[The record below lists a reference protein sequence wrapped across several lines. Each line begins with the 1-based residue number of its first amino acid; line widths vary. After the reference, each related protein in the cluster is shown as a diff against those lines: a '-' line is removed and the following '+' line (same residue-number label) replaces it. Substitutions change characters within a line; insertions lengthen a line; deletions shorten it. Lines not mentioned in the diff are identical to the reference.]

1 MKLDIVR
8 KAFDGKT
15 VLSDLSLD
23 FPEGRTT
30 LLMAP
35 SGWGKTTLLRIASGL
50 DRDFEGKVE
59 TGGKNVVLFQEDRL
73 VEGISALSNLLALG
87 KGKEECLA
95 SLSILG
101 LEGQERK
108 KVSELSGG
116 MKRRVAI
123 ARVLLM
129 DGDRFF
135 LDEPFTGLD
144 GETKEAVASVL
155 KKKLKGKTVVV
166 VSHSEEDGPLMDSDD
181 IIYLGEKENGRKN

>member
-1 MKLDIVR
+1 MKLDIVK

-59 TGGKNVVLFQEDRL
+59 TGGKNVILFQEDRL

>member
-1 MKLDIVR
+1 MKLDIVK

-50 DRDFEGKVE
+50 DRDFEGEVE
-59 TGGKNVVLFQEDRL
+59 TGGRN

-87 KGKEECLA
+87 KGKEECLE
-95 SLSILG
+95 SLFLLG

-166 VSHSEEDGPLMDSDD
+166 VSHSEEDGPLMGSDD
-181 IIYLGEKENGRKN
+181 IIYMGEKENGRKN

>member
-1 MKLDIVR
+1 MKLDIVK

>member
-1 MKLDIVR
+1 MKLDIVK

-50 DRDFEGKVE
+50 DRDFEGEVE
-59 TGGKNVVLFQEDRL
+59 KGGRNVVLFQEDRM
-73 VEGISALSNLLALG
+73 VEGISALSNLLALE

-166 VSHSEEDGPLMDSDD
+166 VSHSEEDRPLMDSDD

>member
-1 MKLDIVR
+1 
-8 KAFDGKT
+8 
-15 VLSDLSLD
+15 
-23 FPEGRTT
+23 
-30 LLMAP
+30 MAP

-50 DRDFEGKVE
+50 DRDFEGEVE
-59 TGGKNVVLFQEDRL
+59 KGGRNVVLFQEDRL

>member
-50 DRDFEGKVE
+50 DRDFEGEVE
-59 TGGKNVVLFQEDRL
+59 KGGRNVVLFQEDRL

-95 SLSILG
+95 SLFLLG

>member
-1 MKLDIVR
+1 MKLDIVK

-59 TGGKNVVLFQEDRL
+59 TGGKNVVLFQEARL

>member
-1 MKLDIVR
+1 MKLDIVK

-50 DRDFEGKVE
+50 DRDFEGEVE
-59 TGGKNVVLFQEDRL
+59 KGGRNVVLFQEDRL

-87 KGKEECLA
+87 KGKEECLE
-95 SLSILG
+95 SLFLLG

-155 KKKLKGKTVVV
+155 NKKLKGKTVVV
-166 VSHSEEDGPLMDSDD
+166 VSHSEEDGLLMDSDD

>member
-59 TGGKNVVLFQEDRL
+59 TGGKNVILFQEDRL

>member
-1 MKLDIVR
+1 MKLDIVK

-50 DRDFEGKVE
+50 DRDFEGEVE
-59 TGGKNVVLFQEDRL
+59 KGGRNVVLFQEDRL

-95 SLSILG
+95 SLFLLG

-155 KKKLKGKTVVV
+155 KKKLKGKTGVV
-166 VSHSEEDGPLMDSDD
+166 VSHSGEDGPLMDSDD

>member
-1 MKLDIVR
+1 MKLDIVK

-50 DRDFEGKVE
+50 DRDFEGEVE
-59 TGGKNVVLFQEDRL
+59 KGGRNVVLFQEDRL

-87 KGKEECLA
+87 KDKEECLA
-95 SLSILG
+95 SLFLLG

-166 VSHSEEDGPLMDSDD
+166 VSHSEEDRPLVDSDD
-181 IIYLGEKENGRKN
+181 IIYLGDKENGRKN

>member
-1 MKLDIVR
+1 MKLDIVK

-23 FPEGRTT
+23 FPEGKTT

>member
-1 MKLDIVR
+1 MKLEIVR

>member
-1 MKLDIVR
+1 MKLDIVK

-15 VLSDLSLD
+15 VLSDLYLD

-59 TGGKNVVLFQEDRL
+59 TGGKNVILFQEDRL

>member
-1 MKLDIVR
+1 MEAKRLAGLEPASVFGYFEQICAIPHGSR
-8 KAFDGKT
+8 NTKAI
-15 VLSDLSLD
+15 SDFLVD
-23 FPEGRTT
+23 FAREQG
-30 LLMAP
+30 
-35 SGWGKTTLLRIASGL
+35 LRYIQDESN
-50 DRDFEGKVE
+50 
-59 TGGKNVVLFQEDRL
+59 NVILFQEDRL

-87 KGKEECLA
+87 KGKEECLE
-95 SLSILG
+95 SLFLLG

-166 VSHSEEDGPLMDSDD
+166 VSHSEEDGPLMGSDD

>member
-1 MKLDIVR
+1 MKLDIVK

-50 DRDFEGKVE
+50 DRDFEGEVE
-59 TGGKNVVLFQEDRL
+59 KGGRNVVLFQEDRL

-166 VSHSEEDGPLMDSDD
+166 VSHSE
-181 IIYLGEKENGRKN
+181 

>member
-1 MKLDIVR
+1 MKLDIVK

-23 FPEGRTT
+23 FPEGKTT

-50 DRDFEGKVE
+50 DRDFEGEVE
-59 TGGKNVVLFQEDRL
+59 KGGRNVVLFQEDRL

-129 DGDRFF
+129 DGD

-144 GETKEAVASVL
+144 EETKEAVASVL

>member
-1 MKLDIVR
+1 MKLDIVK

-50 DRDFEGKVE
+50 DRDFEGEVE
-59 TGGKNVVLFQEDRL
+59 KGGRHVVLFQEDRL

>member
-1 MKLDIVR
+1 MKLDIVK

-59 TGGKNVVLFQEDRL
+59 TGGKNVILFQEDRL

-166 VSHSEEDGPLMDSDD
+166 VSHSEEDGPLMGSDD

>member
-1 MKLDIVR
+1 MKLEIVK

-35 SGWGKTTLLRIASGL
+35 SGRGKTTLLRIASGL

-59 TGGKNVVLFQEDRL
+59 TGGKNVILFQEDRL

-87 KGKEECLA
+87 KGKEECLE
-95 SLSILG
+95 SLFLLG

-116 MKRRVAI
+116 MKR
-123 ARVLLM
+123 
-129 DGDRFF
+129 
-135 LDEPFTGLD
+135 
-144 GETKEAVASVL
+144 
-155 KKKLKGKTVVV
+155 
-166 VSHSEEDGPLMDSDD
+166 
-181 IIYLGEKENGRKN
+181 

>member
-1 MKLDIVR
+1 MKLEIFK

-23 FPEGRTT
+23 FPEGKTT

-35 SGWGKTTLLRIASGL
+35 SGWGTTTLLRIASGL
-50 DRDFEGKVE
+50 DRDFEGEVE
-59 TGGKNVVLFQEDRL
+59 KGGRNVVLFQEDRL